1 MAVLTLKK
9 QEAVIVARSSGS
21 EQVLKVTVVGIQ
33 GENVT
38 LEFDV
43 GASES
48 VHSAEEWEQAHAER
62 KTAKLKPGADRP
74 KERAAY
80 SD

>member
-1 MAVLTLKK
+1 MAAVTCKK

-21 EQVLKVTVVGIQ
+21 EQLLKVTVTAIQ
-33 GENVT
+33 GDKVT

-48 VHSAEEWEQAHAER
+48 VHAAEEWEQSQAARKNARMAH
-62 KTAKLKPGADRP
+62 GMDRP
-74 KERAAY
+74 KHRAPY